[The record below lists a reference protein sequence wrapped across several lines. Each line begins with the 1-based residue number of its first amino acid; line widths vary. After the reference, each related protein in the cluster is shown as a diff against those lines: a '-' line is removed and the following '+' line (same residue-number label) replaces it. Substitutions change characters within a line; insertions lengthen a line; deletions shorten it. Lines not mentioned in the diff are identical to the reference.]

1 MYTCSITKEITSYHD
16 RNVVCKSI
24 EQKKFHSFSPI
35 FFSFFEFEISYQFNK
50 TDQLKLLSVF
60 IHSHVETLVS
70 GFRYL
75 KKVKAIEKNLLTCIG
90 WYVDSGTPYCFF
102 VGYIK

>member
-35 FFSFFEFEISYQFNK
+35 FFSYLHLRFLTKNK

-90 WYVDSGTPYCFF
+90 WYVDSGTPICFF